1 MGLKILMRQL
11 IEEFYLSTIN
21 IKKMSEIEYLQFKGI
36 RKVHQL
42 NKRFNL
48 SIAEMIEFLQEYS
61 NIKQREKTI
70 RIVDI
75 NNNQKVAQIN

>member
-1 MGLKILMRQL
+1 
-11 IEEFYLSTIN
+11 
-21 IKKMSEIEYLQFKGI
+21 MSEIEYLQLKGI
-36 RKVHQL
+36 HKVHQL

-75 NNNQKVAQIN
+75 NNNAKVAQIN

>member
-1 MGLKILMRQL
+1 
-11 IEEFYLSTIN
+11 
-21 IKKMSEIEYLQFKGI
+21 MSEIEYLQFKGI

-61 NIKQREKTI
+61 NIKQREKTV